1 MRPIRTNVKRY
12 IPHDKWWS
20 FEKYKSTISNKK
32 YAPQTIEEEVELVEK
47 MKLWDQKAREKLI
60 HSNLRFVVSI
70 ANKYS
75 TDLNVLP
82 DLIQEWNEWLIKA
95 VDRFDD
101 TKWFR
106 LISYA
111 VWWIRQ
117 AILQYIAH
125 DNNPVKIPMNHVSL
139 IKRIEKFLNTF
150 LQTNNRPPIDQ
161 EIIDWAQISED
172 ELEKYYKYMRPWDVG
187 WLDNEIGDD
196 LRFWD
201 TIANEDSLPP
211 DSEIEIQSLRE
222 KILESIKSI
231 LKTKEQLV
239 IERSFWIW
247 CDPKT
252 DVEISKILNL
262 TESTIKKLRNRATE
276 RLQSTSNVT
285 LSELR
290 AIFNTWNE

>member
-125 DNNPVKIPMNHVSL
+125 DNNPVKIPTNHISL

-196 LRFWD
+196 LKFWD
-201 TIANEDSLPP
+201 TIANEDCLPP

-285 LSELR
+285 ISELR